1 MHIEQLEYEVWRL
14 RGELNKLRAS
24 ESQMDCHLYQD
35 RLNRLAS
42 ELNYMQEEITRMK
55 IENVD
60 SPPVPQKE
68 IPEIALTASTNHIP
82 EFNRNMPKQPFVK
95 NIPFPKKTMDLEKTF
110 GTGIM
115 GIVASA
121 LIFISIIIFGGMIIP
136 FLSQG
141 MMAFL
146 MFLVSFAIAGTGL
159 ALLKKNQTNKFNLS
173 LCACGVVAICIS
185 LFVTRV
191 IFGFIDNI
199 IFLVLMSVWMAWM
212 GYLCKKYHYMFRIIG
227 EIGMLMASILGI
239 AELCAYANLTSYI
252 ILILVCGTAFAIY
265 HYNNPRIDYV
275 RNGCSHVIHTIALLV
290 FSCPLFMSD
299 MPKSQQIIA
308 FAFLLGLFVLEFVM
322 AWKEDLKNG
331 IFFYIL
337 TALQILIFAGCL
349 YSFDETSS
357 FAFLFAAAILLA
369 PYMEKKQTAYPF
381 IGEILLCSAYIIG
394 SIGICD
400 EIYAITSLVCVI
412 PLFAYGY
419 FRNKNICLYAGLI
432 GFIYTTNNHLFME
445 GEGFGFIQFICVFIL
460 PFIAFVFVA
469 QNRVGERFSPLPAA
483 QPARLLSGIFPLRG
497 PLHKADSLFNA
508 IGYAICMYCLAC
520 GVNALCSPAEMS
532 YAMNNAIIFY
542 VISIVHLAI
551 IKGRILKDES
561 RTFEIGQS
569 VVTFALMMSGSHLLA
584 GYYEPKL
591 TAAYTFFVVI
601 ALFALFSIN
610 SVRLLKKS
618 ELWGY
623 YIALKYTFFMWITL
637 GTVCDINIIFSIA
650 LLLFAFGSIVGGFT
664 LRHKSFRIY
673 GLMLS
678 MISIFKLVLFDI
690 KGKRMASNALSFL
703 ACGIICFGIS
713 FVYNKIEHKVKQTEN
728 ENQSGQET
736 GLI

>member
-24 ESQMDCHLYQD
+24 EARMDHNLYQD
-35 RLNRLAS
+35 RLNRLES

-55 IENVD
+55 TGNAD
-60 SPPVPQKE
+60 ALPVPGKE
-68 IPEIALTASTNHIP
+68 IPETILPENANHSP
-82 EFNRNMPKQPFVK
+82 VFSQTMPKQPFVK
-95 NIPFPKKTMDLEKTF
+95 NIPFPKKQMDLEKTF

-121 LIFISIIIFGGMIIP
+121 LIFISIIIFGGMIVP
-136 FLSQG
+136 FLSQQ

-146 MFLVSFAIAGTGL
+146 MFLVSFAVSGAGL

-185 LFVTRV
+185 LFITRV
-191 IFGFIDNI
+191 IFGFIDNS

-239 AELCAYANLTSYI
+239 AELCASANLTSYI

-265 HYNNPRIDYV
+265 HYNNPRTDYV
-275 RNGCSHVIHTIALLV
+275 KNGCSHVIHTIALLV
-290 FSCPLFMSD
+290 FALPLLASK
-299 MPKSQQIIA
+299 MPDSLRITA
-308 FAFLLGLFVLEFVM
+308 FGFLLGFFVLEFVM
-322 AWKEDLKNG
+322 VWQEDLGKG

-337 TALQILIFAGCL
+337 TAFQTFTYALCL
-349 YSFDETSS
+349 YFFNATASY
-357 FAFLFAAAILLA
+357 AFLFAAAIMLTL
-369 PYMEKKQTAYPF
+369 YMNRKPAACQF
-381 IGEILLCSAYIIG
+381 IGEILACFAYIFG
-394 SIGICD
+394 GIGICD
-400 EIYAITSLVCVI
+400 EIYAIMPLVCVI

-419 FRNKNICLYAGLI
+419 FKNKHIHLYAGLL
-432 GFIYTTNNHLFME
+432 GFLYITNEYFYM
-445 GEGFGFIQFICVFIL
+445 GIEGFGLIQFICVFAL
-460 PFIAFVFVA
+460 PFIAFVFT
-469 QNRVGERFSPLPAA
+469 
-483 QPARLLSGIFPLRG
+483 AR
-497 PLHKADSLFNA
+497 KADAMFKA
-508 IGYAICMYCLAC
+508 IGYAVCMYCLAC
-520 GVNALCSPAEMS
+520 GVNALCARTEIT
-532 YAMNNAIIFY
+532 YAMNNAIIFFAL
-542 VISIVHLAI
+542 SAVHLII
-551 IKGRILKDES
+551 IKGRILNDES
-561 RTFEIGQS
+561 QVFEIFQS
-569 VVTFALMMSGSHLLA
+569 VVNFALMMLGSHLLA

-591 TAAYTFFVVI
+591 NAACTFSVI
-601 ALFALFSIN
+601 IVLFALFSVN

-650 LLLFAFGSIVGGFT
+650 LLLFAFGSIVGGFM

-678 MISIFKLVLFDI
+678 MVSIFKLVLFDV

-703 ACGIICFGIS
+703 ACGIICFCIS
-713 FVYNKIEHKVKQTEN
+713 FVYNKIEHKIN
-728 ENQSGQET
+728 ER
-736 GLI
+736 I